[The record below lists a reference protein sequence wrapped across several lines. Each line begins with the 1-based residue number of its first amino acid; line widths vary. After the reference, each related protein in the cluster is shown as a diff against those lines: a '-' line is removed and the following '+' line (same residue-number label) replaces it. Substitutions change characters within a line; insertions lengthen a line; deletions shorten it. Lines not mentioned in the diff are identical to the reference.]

1 MFKRKVKNNI
11 KENNNPYEQMPKFIK
26 VERNHLL
33 KPIIQ
38 VRDISQTY
46 GKKQKKVIFE
56 NVNFDLFEN
65 ECVAFLGPNG
75 AGKTTMISI
84 ILGIN
89 KVQKGKINYL
99 YEYKSKPYEEL
110 SVQFQDL
117 HFPNSLTPN
126 DLVKF
131 SLNFS
136 NKKINEEELKMAY
149 EVFGIDEFANIKMH
163 KLSGGQQ
170 QRVNVLISLLT
181 KPRILFLDEFTTG
194 LDIAIKSK
202 IQAYI
207 REYCIRNKITLV
219 LISHDINTIEE
230 LATRVIILAN
240 KSIYVDAHID
250 DIIQEFGSVK
260 NLIKQYIV
268 S

>member
-1 MFKRKVKNNI
+1 MFKRKIKNAKKI
-11 KENNNPYEQMPKFIK
+11 NNPYDQMPKFIK
-26 VERNHLL
+26 VERNHQL

-38 VRDISQTY
+38 VRNLSQVY
-46 GKKQKKVIFE
+46 GKKNKKVIFE
-56 NVNFDLFEN
+56 NVSFDFFED
-65 ECVAFLGPNG
+65 ECIAFLGPNG

-89 KVQKGKINYL
+89 KIQKGKINYL
-99 YEYKSKPYEEL
+99 YEYKTRPYEEL

-136 NKKINEEELKMAY
+136 NQKIDKEELKKAF
-149 EVFGIDEFANIKMH
+149 EVFELDDFANIKMH

-170 QRVNVLISLLT
+170 QRVNVLISLLS
-181 KPRILFLDEFTTG
+181 KPKVLFLDEFTTG

-207 REYCIRNKITLV
+207 REYCLKNKITLV
-219 LISHDINTIEE
+219 LISHDIDTIEE
-230 LATRVIILAN
+230 LATRVIVLAN
-240 KSIYVDAHID
+240 KSIYVDAHVD
-250 DIIQEFGSVK
+250 DIIETFGSVK